1 MRPHGAARFPQS
13 TCVQP
18 KARNAEN
25 YALARQGAV
34 LFQTR
39 RPLCPLF
46 RDSCTA
52 LPSGRPD
59 FFKFHLTI
67 PFPLW

>member
-1 MRPHGAARFPQS
+1 MALRAFPRG
-13 TCVQP
+13 TCIQP
-18 KARNAEN
+18 KARNAES

-46 RDSCTA
+46 RDSCTV
-52 LPSGRPD
+52 
-59 FFKFHLTI
+59 
-67 PFPLW
+67 FPLADLTFLNST